1 MWGVFYWVCSTFV
14 NYLIITTVVDILLM
28 GRLHIRYSRRCAQ
41 RHFMMEGQN
50 RIDFQTKY
58 ECSAFASAYLLRH
71 HGREADGNVLYE
83 KKKKKTREG
92 YVYPKGIVQMLSR
105 YGIRVKYCAGNFKA
119 LKREICKG
127 APVIVMLRTRV
138 GERYLHFVPVV
149 GYDEENVYLAESIK
163 EFANCGEGEEVYNRK
178 VGNAEFMK
186 LWNTSMLKMPFYR
199 NTYFEGGSRQEPGEE
214 AGVRQ
219 SAV

>member
-1 MWGVFYWVCSTFV
+1 MECILGSMRIFV
-14 NYLIITTVVDILLM
+14 NYLIITTVVNMLLM
-28 GRLHIRYSRRCAQ
+28 GGLHIRFSAVRGQ
-41 RHFMMEGQN
+41 KQFFVKGQN
-50 RIDFQTKY
+50 RIDIQPQY

-71 HGREADGNVLYE
+71 HGREADGNILYKE
-83 KKKKKTREG
+83 MPQKTKEG

-163 EFANCGEGEEVYNRK
+163 EFANCGEGEEVYTRK
-178 VGNAEFMK
+178 GGNAEFMK

-199 NTYFEGGSRQEPGEE
+199 NTYFGGGSGQEQGGE
-214 AGVRQ
+214 AGVR
-219 SAV
+219 

>member
-1 MWGVFYWVCSTFV
+1 MECILGSMRIFV
-14 NYLIITTVVDILLM
+14 NYLIITTVVNMLLM
-28 GRLHIRYSRRCAQ
+28 GGLHIRFSAVRGQ
-41 RHFMMEGQN
+41 KQFFVKGQN
-50 RIDFQTKY
+50 RIDIQSQY

-83 KKKKKTREG
+83 EMPQKTKEG

-199 NTYFEGGSRQEPGEE
+199 NTYFEGGSRQEQGGELV
-214 AGVRQ
+214 VR
-219 SAV
+219 

>member
-71 HGREADGNVLYE
+71 HGREERLALPREELQWTLDCVLGTPPPLPGFRTLLSE
-83 KKKKKTREG
+83 
-92 YVYPKGIVQMLSR
+92 VCML
-105 YGIRVKYCAGNFKA
+105 
-119 LKREICKG
+119 
-127 APVIVMLRTRV
+127 
-138 GERYLHFVPVV
+138 
-149 GYDEENVYLAESIK
+149 
-163 EFANCGEGEEVYNRK
+163 
-178 VGNAEFMK
+178 
-186 LWNTSMLKMPFYR
+186 
-199 NTYFEGGSRQEPGEE
+199 
-214 AGVRQ
+214 
-219 SAV
+219 

>member
-1 MWGVFYWVCSTFV
+1 MECILGSMRIFV
-14 NYLIITTVVDILLM
+14 NYLIITTVVNMLLM
-28 GRLHIRYSRRCAQ
+28 GGLHIRFSAVRGQ
-41 RHFMMEGQN
+41 KQFFVKGQN
-50 RIDFQTKY
+50 RIDIQPQY

-83 KKKKKTREG
+83 EMPQKTKEG

-199 NTYFEGGSRQEPGEE
+199 NTYFEGGSRQEQGGELV
-214 AGVRQ
+214 VR
-219 SAV
+219 